1 MKRTLA
7 ALTTL
12 AAAAGGILAGAPAA
26 SAADG
31 YCTTSSG
38 ISRGAYW
45 VVVPTTSGGS
55 TSCVM
60 GSGSSGEAVDALQA
74 ALILCYGMDVGGR
87 DGVYG
92 AKTEAAVR
100 SLQRATGQTADGVYG
115 PNTRNVVEW
124 RWTGNTGGGKCERL

>member
-12 AAAAGGILAGAPAA
+12 AAAAGGILVGAPAA

-38 ISRGAYW
+38 VTQGAYW
-45 VVVPTTSGGS
+45 TSVPTTSGGS

-60 GSGSSGEAVDALQA
+60 GPGSSGAGVDALQA

-100 SLQRATGQTADGVYG
+100 SLQRATGQTADGIYG

-124 RWTGNTGGGKCERL
+124 RWYTNPGAKCDRL